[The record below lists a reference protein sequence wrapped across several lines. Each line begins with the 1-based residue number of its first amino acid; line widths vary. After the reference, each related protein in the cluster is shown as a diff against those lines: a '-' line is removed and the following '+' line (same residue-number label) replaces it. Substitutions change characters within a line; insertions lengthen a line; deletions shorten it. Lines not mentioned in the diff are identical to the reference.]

1 MAATAVISE
10 LFDLVSLSKKA
21 AKESK
26 VNPNDAKTVASV
38 FQKAKSI
45 SSQASKYVLEY
56 PTLCS
61 SNITDYNTAL
71 AITKQVELDCA
82 KFIILASGLN
92 PFVRLDKNDTIEAH
106 INDLMTSYESVSG
119 LKVSITPAD
128 EEYVRA
134 VEKYMVDGSRPTQEY
149 KHFKENILSTEKY
162 SFMSTEMET
171 TNVNDIADEENEEN
185 KDSSDPEAM
194 TFNGKGG
201 YKEIVEDIVNAYDSN
216 QGSSAI
222 NNVSVKPFS
231 SYVDPSKAKNEKEF
245 KKAEDYY
252 KDLMREKI
260 NTRGSVTQSD
270 VLKKLGGHAPTIV
283 TIKFNVVDGNGS
295 NTSFDVPLAV
305 KSSLIFVNAI
315 DVADLISKVKTPG
328 SKLLNLIKL
337 TTGQINFFKDFIA
350 GLDETRKDVERE
362 KNLGHMPYF
371 RQLMANKNRYR
382 LKNIADTITPLKGII
397 AKKSQKDLPMFTIIV
412 TEEEL
417 TEASGI
423 RFSYMLKDRSKF
435 IDYFLDTYMLLGLG
449 VVDPENDVI
458 YFFHSGED
466 GYDTVSIPAMIKN
479 ATGGSSSDQSSLIK
493 ALASMTKMIGSR

>member
-26 VNPNDAKTVASV
+26 LNPNDAKTVASV

-82 KFIILASGLN
+82 KFIILATGLN

-106 INDLMTSYESVSG
+106 INDLMTSYESISG

-134 VEKYMVDGSRPTQEY
+134 VENYMVDGSRPTQEY
-149 KHFKENILSTEKY
+149 KHFKENVLSTEKY

-171 TNVNDIADEENEEN
+171 TNVNDIIEEEEDGEN

-194 TFNGKGG
+194 TFDGKGG
-201 YKEIVEDIVNAYDSN
+201 YKEIIEDIVNSYNSDN
-216 QGSSAI
+216 SSLTNI
-222 NNVSVKPFS
+222 VKPFS
-231 SYVDPSKAKNEKEF
+231 AYVDSSKAKDEKEY
-245 KKAEDYY
+245 KKAEEYY
-252 KDLMREKI
+252 KDLMRERI
-260 NTRGSVTQSD
+260 NTRGSVTQAD

-283 TIKFNVVDGNGS
+283 TVKFHVVDASGS

-328 SKLLNLIKL
+328 SKFLNLIKL
-337 TTGQINFFKDFIA
+337 TTGQINFFKDFLA
-350 GLDETRKDVERE
+350 GIDETKKDVERE

-382 LKNIADTITPLKGII
+382 LKNIADTIAPLKGII

>member
-26 VNPNDAKTVASV
+26 LNPNDAKTVASV

-106 INDLMTSYESVSG
+106 INNLMTSYESVSG

-134 VEKYMVDGSRPTQEY
+134 VENYMVDGSRPTQEY
-149 KHFKENILSTEKY
+149 KHFKENVLSTEKY
-162 SFMSTEMET
+162 SFMSREWEEV
-171 TNVNDIADEENEEN
+171 NVNDEITDENAEASE
-185 KDSSDPEAM
+185 PEAM
-194 TFNGKGG
+194 TFDGEGG
-201 YKEIVEDIVNAYDSN
+201 YKQIIEDIVNAYSSQPDSTLT
-216 QGSSAI
+216 SI
-222 NNVSVKPFS
+222 VKPLS
-231 SYVDPSKAKNEKEF
+231 SYVDPSKAKDEKEY
-245 KKAEDYY
+245 KKAEEYY
-252 KDLMREKI
+252 KELMRERI
-260 NTRGSVTQSD
+260 NSRSAGLQSD

-295 NTSFDVPLAV
+295 NVVFDVPLAV

-315 DVADLISKVKTPG
+315 DVADLVSKVKTPG

-337 TTGQINFFKDFIA
+337 TTGQINFFKDLIL
-350 GLDETRKDVERE
+350 GLDESRKDVDRE

-371 RQLMANKNRYR
+371 RQLMANKNRYK
-382 LKNIADTITPLKGII
+382 LKNIAETIKPLKGII
-397 AKKSQKDLPMFTIIV
+397 AKKSQKDLPMFTIIM

-417 TEASGI
+417 TEAAGI
-423 RFSYMLKDRSKF
+423 RFSYMLKDRTKF

-449 VVDPENDVI
+449 VVDPENEVI
-458 YFFHSGED
+458 YFFHAGED

>member
-26 VNPNDAKTVASV
+26 LNPNDAKTVASV

-106 INDLMTSYESVSG
+106 INNLMTSYESVSG

-134 VEKYMVDGSRPTQEY
+134 VENYMIDGSRPTQEY
-149 KHFKENILSTEKY
+149 KHFKENVLSIEKY
-162 SFMSTEMET
+162 SFMSTELEER
-171 TNVNDIADEENEEN
+171 NVNDEITDENAEASE
-185 KDSSDPEAM
+185 PEAM
-194 TFNGKGG
+194 TFDGEGG
-201 YKEIVEDIVNAYDSN
+201 YKQIIEDIVNAYSSQPDSALT
-216 QGSSAI
+216 SI
-222 NNVSVKPFS
+222 VKPLS
-231 SYVDPSKAKNEKEF
+231 SYVDPSKAKDEKEY
-245 KKAEDYY
+245 KKAEEYY
-252 KDLMREKI
+252 KDLMRERI
-260 NTRGSVTQSD
+260 NSRSAGLQSD

-295 NTSFDVPLAV
+295 NVVFDVPLAV

-315 DVADLISKVKTPG
+315 DVADLVSKVKTPG

-337 TTGQINFFKDFIA
+337 TTGQINFFKDLIL
-350 GLDETRKDVERE
+350 GLDESRKDVDRE

-371 RQLMANKNRYR
+371 RQLMANKNRYK
-382 LKNIADTITPLKGII
+382 LKNIAETIKPLKGII
-397 AKKSQKDLPMFTIIV
+397 AKKSQKDLPMFTIIM

-417 TEASGI
+417 TEAAGI
-423 RFSYMLKDRSKF
+423 RFSYMLKDRTKF

-449 VVDPENDVI
+449 VVDPENEVI
-458 YFFHSGED
+458 YFFHAGED

>member
-1 MAATAVISE
+1 MAAEATVISG

-26 VNPNDAKTVASV
+26 INPNDAKTVASV

-106 INDLMTSYESVSG
+106 INDLMTSYESYSG
-119 LKVSITPAD
+119 LKVSITPASED
-128 EEYVRA
+128 IMRA
-134 VEKYMVDGSRPTQEY
+134 VESYMTDGSRPTQEY
-149 KHFKENILSTEKY
+149 KHFRESILSTEKY
-162 SFMSTEMET
+162 SFMSTEMEK
-171 TNVNDIADEENEEN
+171 TNINDIVDGAED
-185 KDSSDPEAM
+185 DPVDPEAV
-194 TFNGKGG
+194 TFEGNGG
-201 YKEIVEDIVNAYDSN
+201 YKQIVEDIVNTYDNDTSR
-216 QGSSAI
+216 SLTST
-222 NNVSVKPFS
+222 VKPLTA
-231 SYVDPSKAKNEKEF
+231 YVDKDKAKDEKEF
-245 KKAEDYY
+245 EKAENYY
-252 KDLMREKI
+252 KELMRDKMSV
-260 NTRGSVTQSD
+260 RGAAAQTD

-283 TIKFNVVDGNGS
+283 TVKFHVVDGNGS

-305 KSSLIFVNAI
+305 KSSLIFINALDI
-315 DVADLISKVKTPG
+315 ADLIAKVKTPG
-328 SKLLNLIKL
+328 SGLLNLIKL
-337 TTGQINFFKDFIA
+337 TTGQISFFKDVIL
-350 GLDETRKDVERE
+350 GLDETKKDVDRE
-362 KNLGHMPYF
+362 NNLGHTPYF
-371 RQLMANKNRYR
+371 RRLMANKNRYR
-382 LKNIADTITPLKGII
+382 LKNIAETIKPLKGII
-397 AKKSQKDLPMFTIIV
+397 AKKSQKDLPMFTIV
-412 TEEEL
+412 MTEEEI

-423 RFSYMLKDRSKF
+423 RFSYMLKDRTKF

-449 VVDPENDVI
+449 VVDQENEVI

>member
-26 VNPNDAKTVASV
+26 LNPNDAKTVASV

-106 INDLMTSYESVSG
+106 INNLMTSYESVSG

-134 VEKYMVDGSRPTQEY
+134 VENYMIDGSRPTQEY
-149 KHFKENILSTEKY
+149 KHFKENVLSTEKY
-162 SFMSTEMET
+162 SFMSTELEER
-171 TNVNDIADEENEEN
+171 NVNDEITDENAEASE
-185 KDSSDPEAM
+185 PEAM
-194 TFNGKGG
+194 TFDGEGG
-201 YKEIVEDIVNAYDSN
+201 YKQIIEDIVNAYSSQPDSTLT
-216 QGSSAI
+216 SI
-222 NNVSVKPFS
+222 VKPLS
-231 SYVDPSKAKNEKEF
+231 SYVDPSKAKDEKEY
-245 KKAEDYY
+245 KKAEEYY
-252 KDLMREKI
+252 KDLMRERI
-260 NTRGSVTQSD
+260 NSRSAGLQSD

-295 NTSFDVPLAV
+295 NVVFDVPLAV

-315 DVADLISKVKTPG
+315 DVADLVSKVKTPG

-337 TTGQINFFKDFIA
+337 TTGQINFFKDLIL
-350 GLDETRKDVERE
+350 GLDESRKDVDRE

-371 RQLMANKNRYR
+371 RQLMANKNRYK
-382 LKNIADTITPLKGII
+382 LKNIAETIKPLKGII
-397 AKKSQKDLPMFTIIV
+397 AKKSQKDLPMFTIIM

-417 TEASGI
+417 TEAAGI
-423 RFSYMLKDRSKF
+423 RFSYMLKDRTKF

-449 VVDPENDVI
+449 VVDPENEVI
-458 YFFHSGED
+458 YFFHAGED

>member
-26 VNPNDAKTVASV
+26 LNPNDAKTVASV

-106 INDLMTSYESVSG
+106 INNLMTSYESVSG

-134 VEKYMVDGSRPTQEY
+134 VENYMIDGSRPTQEY
-149 KHFKENILSTEKY
+149 KHFKENVLSTEKY
-162 SFMSTEMET
+162 SFMSREWEEV
-171 TNVNDIADEENEEN
+171 NVNDEITDENAEASE
-185 KDSSDPEAM
+185 PEAM
-194 TFNGKGG
+194 TFDGEGG
-201 YKEIVEDIVNAYDSN
+201 YKQIIEDIVNAYSSQPDSTLT
-216 QGSSAI
+216 SI
-222 NNVSVKPFS
+222 VKPLS
-231 SYVDPSKAKNEKEF
+231 SYVDPSKAKDEKEY
-245 KKAEDYY
+245 KKAEEYY
-252 KDLMREKI
+252 KDLMRERI
-260 NTRGSVTQSD
+260 NSRSAGLQSD

-295 NTSFDVPLAV
+295 NVVFDVPLAV

-315 DVADLISKVKTPG
+315 DVADLVSKVKTPG

-337 TTGQINFFKDFIA
+337 TTGQINFFKDLIL
-350 GLDETRKDVERE
+350 GLDESRKDVDRE

-371 RQLMANKNRYR
+371 RQLMANKNRYK
-382 LKNIADTITPLKGII
+382 LKNIAETIKPLKGII
-397 AKKSQKDLPMFTIIV
+397 AKKSQKDLPMFTIIM

-417 TEASGI
+417 TEAAGI
-423 RFSYMLKDRSKF
+423 RFSYMLKDRTKF

-449 VVDPENDVI
+449 VVDPENEVI
-458 YFFHSGED
+458 YFFHAGED

>member
-26 VNPNDAKTVASV
+26 LNPNDAKTVASV

-106 INDLMTSYESVSG
+106 INNLMTSYESVSG

-134 VEKYMVDGSRPTQEY
+134 VENYMIDGSRPTQEY
-149 KHFKENILSTEKY
+149 KHFKENVLSTEKY
-162 SFMSTEMET
+162 SFMSTELEER
-171 TNVNDIADEENEEN
+171 NVNDEITDENTEASE
-185 KDSSDPEAM
+185 PEAM
-194 TFNGKGG
+194 TFDGEGG
-201 YKEIVEDIVNAYDSN
+201 YKQIIEDIVNAYSSQPDSTLT
-216 QGSSAI
+216 SI
-222 NNVSVKPFS
+222 VKPLS
-231 SYVDPSKAKNEKEF
+231 SYVDPSKAKDEKEY

-252 KDLMREKI
+252 KELMRERI
-260 NTRGSVTQSD
+260 NSRSAGLQSD

-295 NTSFDVPLAV
+295 NVVFDVPLAV

-315 DVADLISKVKTPG
+315 DVADLVSKVKTPG

-337 TTGQINFFKDFIA
+337 TTGQINFFKDLIL
-350 GLDETRKDVERE
+350 GLDESRKDVDRE

-371 RQLMANKNRYR
+371 RQLMANKNRYK
-382 LKNIADTITPLKGII
+382 LKNIAETIKPLKGII
-397 AKKSQKDLPMFTIIV
+397 AKKSQKDLPMFTIIM

-417 TEASGI
+417 TEAAGI
-423 RFSYMLKDRSKF
+423 RFSYMLKDRTKF

-449 VVDPENDVI
+449 VVDPENEVI
-458 YFFHSGED
+458 YFFHAGED

-493 ALASMTKMIGSR
+493 DLASMTKMIGSR

>member
-26 VNPNDAKTVASV
+26 LNPNDAKTVASV

-106 INDLMTSYESVSG
+106 INNLMTSYESVSG

-149 KHFKENILSTEKY
+149 KHFKESVLSTEKY
-162 SFMSTEMET
+162 SFMSTEDEIPDEIK
-171 TNVNDIADEENEEN
+171 NIVDEEIEDNN
-185 KDSSDPEAM
+185 DSSDPNAM

-201 YKEIVEDIVNAYDSN
+201 YKEIVEDIVNAYNSDN
-216 QGSSAI
+216 SSLTSI
-222 NNVSVKPFS
+222 VKPFS
-231 SYVDPSKAKNEKEF
+231 AYVDPSKAKNEKEY
-245 KKAEDYY
+245 KKAEEYY
-252 KDLMREKI
+252 KDLMRERI
-260 NTRGSVTQSD
+260 NTRGSVAQTD

-283 TIKFNVVDGNGS
+283 TVKFHVVDASGS
-295 NTSFDVPLAV
+295 NTAFDIPLAV

-337 TTGQINFFKDFIA
+337 TTGQINFFKDMIL
-350 GLDETRKDVERE
+350 GLNESRKDVERE

-371 RQLMANKNRYR
+371 RQLMANKNRYK

-449 VVDPENDVI
+449 VVDPENEVI

>member
-26 VNPNDAKTVASV
+26 LNPNDAKTVASV

-61 SNITDYNTAL
+61 SNITDYKTAL

-106 INDLMTSYESVSG
+106 INNLMTSYESVSG

-134 VEKYMVDGSRPTQEY
+134 VENYMIDGSRPTQEY
-149 KHFKENILSTEKY
+149 KHFKENVLSTEKY
-162 SFMSTEMET
+162 SFMSTELEER
-171 TNVNDIADEENEEN
+171 NVNDEITDENAEASE
-185 KDSSDPEAM
+185 PEAM
-194 TFNGKGG
+194 TFDGEGG
-201 YKEIVEDIVNAYDSN
+201 YKQIIEDIVNAYSSQPDSTLT
-216 QGSSAI
+216 SI
-222 NNVSVKPFS
+222 VKPLS
-231 SYVDPSKAKNEKEF
+231 SYVDPSKAKDEKEY
-245 KKAEDYY
+245 KKAEEYY
-252 KDLMREKI
+252 KDLMRERI
-260 NTRGSVTQSD
+260 NSRSAGLQSD

-295 NTSFDVPLAV
+295 NVVFDVPLVV

-315 DVADLISKVKTPG
+315 DVADLVSKVKTPG

-337 TTGQINFFKDFIA
+337 TTGQINFFKDLIL
-350 GLDETRKDVERE
+350 GLDESRKDVDRE

-371 RQLMANKNRYR
+371 RQLMANKNRYK
-382 LKNIADTITPLKGII
+382 LKNIAETIKPLKGII
-397 AKKSQKDLPMFTIIV
+397 AKKSQKDLPMFTIIM

-417 TEASGI
+417 TEAAGI
-423 RFSYMLKDRSKF
+423 RFSYMLKDRTKF

-449 VVDPENDVI
+449 VVDPENEVI
-458 YFFHSGED
+458 YFFHAGED

-479 ATGGSSSDQSSLIK
+479 ATGGSLSDQSSLIK

>member
-26 VNPNDAKTVASV
+26 LNPNDAKTVASV

-106 INDLMTSYESVSG
+106 INNLMTSYESVSG

-134 VEKYMVDGSRPTQEY
+134 VENYMIDGSRPTQEY
-149 KHFKENILSTEKY
+149 KHFKENVLSTEKY
-162 SFMSTEMET
+162 SFMSTELEER
-171 TNVNDIADEENEEN
+171 NVNDEITDENAEASE
-185 KDSSDPEAM
+185 PEAM
-194 TFNGKGG
+194 TFDGEGG
-201 YKEIVEDIVNAYDSN
+201 YKQIIEDIVNAYSSQPDSTLT
-216 QGSSAI
+216 SI
-222 NNVSVKPFS
+222 VKPFS
-231 SYVDPSKAKNEKEF
+231 SYVDPSKAKDEKEY
-245 KKAEDYY
+245 KKAEEYY
-252 KDLMREKI
+252 KDLMRERI
-260 NTRGSVTQSD
+260 NSRSAGLQSD

-295 NTSFDVPLAV
+295 NVVFDVPLAV

-337 TTGQINFFKDFIA
+337 TTGQINFFKDFLA
-350 GLDETRKDVERE
+350 GIDETRKDVERE

-371 RQLMANKNRYR
+371 RQLMANKNRYK

-449 VVDPENDVI
+449 VVDPENEVI

>member
-26 VNPNDAKTVASV
+26 LNPNDAKTVASV

-106 INDLMTSYESVSG
+106 INNLMTSYESVSG

-134 VEKYMVDGSRPTQEY
+134 VENYMVDGSRPTQEY
-149 KHFKENILSTEKY
+149 KHFKENVLSTEKY
-162 SFMSTEMET
+162 SFMSREWEEV
-171 TNVNDIADEENEEN
+171 NVNDEITDENAETSE
-185 KDSSDPEAM
+185 PEAM
-194 TFNGKGG
+194 TFDGEGG
-201 YKEIVEDIVNAYDSN
+201 YKQIIEDIVNAYSSQPDSTLT
-216 QGSSAI
+216 SI
-222 NNVSVKPFS
+222 VKPLS
-231 SYVDPSKAKNEKEF
+231 SYVDPSKAKDEKEY
-245 KKAEDYY
+245 KKAEEYY
-252 KDLMREKI
+252 KDLMRERI
-260 NTRGSVTQSD
+260 NSRSAGLQSD

-295 NTSFDVPLAV
+295 NVVFDVPLAV

-315 DVADLISKVKTPG
+315 DVADLVSKVKTPG

-337 TTGQINFFKDFIA
+337 TTGQINFFKDLIL
-350 GLDETRKDVERE
+350 GLDESRKDVDRE

-371 RQLMANKNRYR
+371 RQLMANKNRYK
-382 LKNIADTITPLKGII
+382 LKNIAETIKPLKGII
-397 AKKSQKDLPMFTIIV
+397 AKKSQKDLPMFTIIM

-417 TEASGI
+417 TEAAGI
-423 RFSYMLKDRSKF
+423 RFSYMLKDRTKF

-449 VVDPENDVI
+449 VVDPENEVI
-458 YFFHSGED
+458 YFFHAGED

>member
-26 VNPNDAKTVASV
+26 LNPNDAKTVASV

-106 INDLMTSYESVSG
+106 INNLMTSYESVSG

-134 VEKYMVDGSRPTQEY
+134 VENYMVDGSRPTQEY
-149 KHFKENILSTEKY
+149 KHFKENVLSTEKY
-162 SFMSTEMET
+162 SFMSTELEER
-171 TNVNDIADEENEEN
+171 NVNDEITDENAEASE
-185 KDSSDPEAM
+185 PEAM
-194 TFNGKGG
+194 TFDGEGG
-201 YKEIVEDIVNAYDSN
+201 YKQIIEDIVNAYSSQPDSTLT
-216 QGSSAI
+216 SI
-222 NNVSVKPFS
+222 VKPFS
-231 SYVDPSKAKNEKEF
+231 SYVDPSKAKDEKEY
-245 KKAEDYY
+245 KKAEEYY
-252 KDLMREKI
+252 KDLMRERI
-260 NTRGSVTQSD
+260 NSRSAGLQSD

-295 NTSFDVPLAV
+295 NVVFDVPLAV

-315 DVADLISKVKTPG
+315 DVADLVSKVKTPG

-337 TTGQINFFKDFIA
+337 TTGQINFFKDLIL
-350 GLDETRKDVERE
+350 GLDESRKDVDRE

-371 RQLMANKNRYR
+371 RQLMANKNRYK
-382 LKNIADTITPLKGII
+382 LKNIAETIKPLKGII
-397 AKKSQKDLPMFTIIV
+397 AKKSQKDLPMFTIIM

-417 TEASGI
+417 TEAAGI
-423 RFSYMLKDRSKF
+423 RFSYMLKDRTKF

-449 VVDPENDVI
+449 VVDPENEVI
-458 YFFHSGED
+458 YFFHAGED

>member
-26 VNPNDAKTVASV
+26 LNPNDAKTVASV

-134 VEKYMVDGSRPTQEY
+134 VENYMVDGSRPTQEY

-162 SFMSTEMET
+162 SFMSTETET
-171 TNVNDIADEENEEN
+171 TNVNDIIEEEKDGEN

-194 TFNGKGG
+194 TFDGKGG
-201 YKEIVEDIVNAYDSN
+201 YKEIVEDIVNSYNSDN
-216 QGSSAI
+216 SSLTNI
-222 NNVSVKPFS
+222 VKPFS
-231 SYVDPSKAKNEKEF
+231 AYVDSSKAKDEKEY
-245 KKAEDYY
+245 KKAEEYY
-252 KDLMREKI
+252 KDLMRERI
-260 NTRGSVTQSD
+260 NTRGSVTQAD

-283 TIKFNVVDGNGS
+283 TVKFHVVDASGS

-315 DVADLISKVKTPG
+315 DVVDLISKVKTPG
-328 SKLLNLIKL
+328 SKFLNLIKL
-337 TTGQINFFKDFIA
+337 TTGQINFFKDFLA
-350 GLDETRKDVERE
+350 GIDETRKDVERE

>member
-26 VNPNDAKTVASV
+26 LNPNDAKTVASV

-106 INDLMTSYESVSG
+106 INNLMTSYESVSG

-134 VEKYMVDGSRPTQEY
+134 VENYMIDGSRPTQEY
-149 KHFKENILSTEKY
+149 KHFKENVLSTEKY
-162 SFMSTEMET
+162 SFMSTELEER
-171 TNVNDIADEENEEN
+171 NVNDEITDENTEASE
-185 KDSSDPEAM
+185 PEAM
-194 TFNGKGG
+194 TFDGEGG
-201 YKEIVEDIVNAYDSN
+201 YKQIIEDIVNAYSSQPDSTLT
-216 QGSSAI
+216 SI
-222 NNVSVKPFS
+222 VKPFS
-231 SYVDPSKAKNEKEF
+231 SYVDPSKAKDEKEY

-252 KDLMREKI
+252 KELMRERI
-260 NTRGSVTQSD
+260 NSRSAGLQSD

-295 NTSFDVPLAV
+295 NVVFDVPLAV

-315 DVADLISKVKTPG
+315 DVADLVSKVKTPG

-337 TTGQINFFKDFIA
+337 TTGQINFFKDLIL
-350 GLDETRKDVERE
+350 GLDESRKDVDRE

-371 RQLMANKNRYR
+371 RQLMANKNRYK
-382 LKNIADTITPLKGII
+382 LKNIAETIKPLKGII
-397 AKKSQKDLPMFTIIV
+397 AKKSQKDLPMFTIIM

-417 TEASGI
+417 TEAAGI
-423 RFSYMLKDRSKF
+423 RFSYMLKDRTKF

-449 VVDPENDVI
+449 VVDPENEVI
-458 YFFHSGED
+458 YFFHAGED

-493 ALASMTKMIGSR
+493 DLASMTKMIGSR

>member
-26 VNPNDAKTVASV
+26 LNPNDAKTVASV

-106 INDLMTSYESVSG
+106 INNLMTSYESVSG
-119 LKVSITPAD
+119 LKVSITPDA

-134 VEKYMVDGSRPTQEY
+134 VENYMIDGSRPTQEY
-149 KHFKENILSTEKY
+149 KHFKENVLSIEKY
-162 SFMSTEMET
+162 SFMSTELEER
-171 TNVNDIADEENEEN
+171 NVNDEITDENAEASE
-185 KDSSDPEAM
+185 PEAM
-194 TFNGKGG
+194 TFDGEGG
-201 YKEIVEDIVNAYDSN
+201 YKQIIEDIVNAYSSQPDSALT
-216 QGSSAI
+216 SI
-222 NNVSVKPFS
+222 VKPLS
-231 SYVDPSKAKNEKEF
+231 SYVDPSKAKDEKEY
-245 KKAEDYY
+245 KKAEEYY
-252 KDLMREKI
+252 KDLMRERI
-260 NTRGSVTQSD
+260 NSRSAGLQSD

-295 NTSFDVPLAV
+295 NVVFDVPLAV

-315 DVADLISKVKTPG
+315 DVADLVSKVKTPG

-337 TTGQINFFKDFIA
+337 TTGQINFFKDLIL
-350 GLDETRKDVERE
+350 GLDESRKDVDRE

-371 RQLMANKNRYR
+371 RQLMANKNRYK
-382 LKNIADTITPLKGII
+382 LKNIAETIKPLKGII
-397 AKKSQKDLPMFTIIV
+397 AKKSQKDLPMFTIIM

-417 TEASGI
+417 TEAAGI
-423 RFSYMLKDRSKF
+423 RFSYMLKDRTKF

-449 VVDPENDVI
+449 VVDPENEVI
-458 YFFHSGED
+458 YFFHAGED

>member
-26 VNPNDAKTVASV
+26 LNPNDAKTVASV

-106 INDLMTSYESVSG
+106 INNLMTSYESVSG

-134 VEKYMVDGSRPTQEY
+134 VENYMIDGSRPTQEY
-149 KHFKENILSTEKY
+149 KHFKENVLSTEKY
-162 SFMSTEMET
+162 SFMSTELEER
-171 TNVNDIADEENEEN
+171 NVNDEITDENAEASE
-185 KDSSDPEAM
+185 PEAM
-194 TFNGKGG
+194 TFDGEGG
-201 YKEIVEDIVNAYDSN
+201 YKQIIEDIVNAYSSQPDSTLT
-216 QGSSAI
+216 SI
-222 NNVSVKPFS
+222 VKPFS
-231 SYVDPSKAKNEKEF
+231 SYVDPSKAKDEKEY

-252 KDLMREKI
+252 KELMRERI
-260 NTRGSVTQSD
+260 NSRSAGLQSD

-295 NTSFDVPLAV
+295 NVVFDVPLAV

-315 DVADLISKVKTPG
+315 DVADLVSKVKTPG

-337 TTGQINFFKDFIA
+337 TTGQINFFKDLIL
-350 GLDETRKDVERE
+350 GLDESRKDVDRE

-371 RQLMANKNRYR
+371 RQLMANKNRYK
-382 LKNIADTITPLKGII
+382 LKNIAETIKPLKGII
-397 AKKSQKDLPMFTIIV
+397 AKKSQKDLPMFTIIM

-417 TEASGI
+417 TEAAGI
-423 RFSYMLKDRSKF
+423 RFSYMLKDRTKF

-449 VVDPENDVI
+449 VVDPENEVI
-458 YFFHSGED
+458 YFFHAGED